1 MEHRKPE
8 WMLEDLLGGLCIS
21 LGQRFDDFNLGGSG
35 WRWNTV
41 RGFKRYSRGR
51 MDRIW
56 RWIGCG
62 DQGDRGLRLLGFL
75 A

>member
-41 RGFKRYSRGR
+41 RGFKSIQEEEWTGSGGGLDVGIRGTE
-51 MDRIW
+51 
-56 RWIGCG
+56 
-62 DQGDRGLRLLGFL
+62 GLGY
-75 A
+75 